1 MQAIAYQAGKASTIN
16 VHRPVSRNAR
26 RIGLLGGSFN
36 PAHLGHR
43 KLSLHAIRALGLDE
57 VWWLVSPGNPLKDK
71 AGMAPFKA
79 RMASARAMARHAPI
93 RVTGIEKRIKTRYT
107 ADTIR
112 KLPRLFPR
120 HRFIWLM
127 GADNLAQFHKWE
139 RWRTIA
145 EQVPIAVIARP
156 GYDRDAHASPA
167 MGWLRRAVRPAGQ
180 AKNWTRWRLPA
191 LVLLRF
197 RPDPTSATSL
207 RAADPAW
214 HRRYAGT
221 RQGDTLTGSDTAS
234 SPSQHRTGPLQ
245 P

>member
-1 MQAIAYQAGKASTIN
+1 MK
-16 VHRPVSRNAR
+16 
-26 RIGLLGGSFN
+26 RIGLLGGPFN

-43 KLSLHAIRALGLDE
+43 KISLHAIRALGLDV
-57 VWWLVSPGNPLKDK
+57 VWWLVAPGSPLKDP
-71 AGMAPFKA
+71 AGMAPVQA
-79 RMASARAMARHAPI
+79 RMASARRMARHAPI
-93 RVTGIEKRIKTRYT
+93 RVTGIEKRLKTRYT
-107 ADTIR
+107 ADTLH

-127 GADNLAQFHKWE
+127 GADNLAQFHRWE
-139 RWRTIA
+139 RWRHIA

-197 RPDPTSATSL
+197 RPDPTSATRL

-214 HRRYAGT
+214 HRRYST
-221 RQGDTLTGSDTAS
+221 S
-234 SPSQHRTGPLQ
+234 SPSKARTDPLQ